1 MFGEKVGDIKNIAE
15 EMLWVSKG
23 KMKRFQVK
31 KKSIKQEWDCKTHF
45 LFF

>member
-31 KKSIKQEWDCKTHF
+31 KNQ
-45 LFF
+45 